1 MSSLLRCFLKKQ
13 TEMRA
18 GEESM
23 QRVEISWELVRVV
36 GLENRKGMLRVNS
49 NFFPIFR
56 VSGLNSGFLVS

>member
-1 MSSLLRCFLKKQ
+1 
-13 TEMRA
+13 MRA
-18 GEESM
+18 EESM

-56 VSGLNSGFLVS
+56 VSGLNCGFLVS